1 MSYDYKDNLRTQL
14 RVKNILLFL
23 CGAGIVVSVFLLL
36 VFIRTNVEYIKY
48 LVIVAVV
55 CGVLI
60 KPLSKAQK
68 KDKAELKR
76 YEDKEKAD
84 REARKKGQNPAN
96 KFNLNS
102 NIKTTNA
109 LLGGSSSDSSA
120 TIGQGNQD
128 DYDPLNRFKYNKKP

>member
-36 VFIRTNVEYIKY
+36 IFIRTNVDYIKY
-48 LVIVAVV
+48 LVIVGVV
-55 CGVLI
+55 CGILI

-96 KFNLNS
+96 KFSANTNR
-102 NIKTTNA
+102 TNA
-109 LLGGSSSDSSA
+109 LLGGSSSDS
-120 TIGQGNQD
+120 TTTVGQGNQD
-128 DYDPLNRFKYNKKP
+128 DNDPLNRFKYKK